1 MLSIKNKEP
10 WAFWPTRVCSGFF
23 KQAGN
28 QLISGTYNFEFSLDF
43 TIRKTYGLKST
54 IFSILPIYTCLNYYN
69 EHMSNIDVHTENGRD
84 WREIK
89 DTIFINKKHNV
100 TVKNQANAKFTV
112 FLDNKVVI
120 ETQQFSH
127 VKDPQMIFGATN
139 FPWHQDNHNYC
150 DLDLHEFK
158 MTHDGKIISHH
169 KFNKYFYDKSFD
181 ISNNCNFIHKI

>member
-1 MLSIKNKEP
+1 MLSINNKEP
-10 WAFWPTRVCSGFF
+10 WAFWPTRICSGFVPL
-23 KQAGN
+23 AGN
-28 QLISGTYNFEFSLDF
+28 QLISGKYNFEFSLDF

-100 TVKNQANAKFTV
+100 TVKNEANATFTV
-112 FLDNKVVI
+112 LLDNEVVI

-127 VKDPQMIFGATN
+127 VTDPQML
-139 FPWHQDNHNYC
+139 HDNK
-150 DLDLHEFK
+150 L
-158 MTHDGKIISHH
+158 ISHN